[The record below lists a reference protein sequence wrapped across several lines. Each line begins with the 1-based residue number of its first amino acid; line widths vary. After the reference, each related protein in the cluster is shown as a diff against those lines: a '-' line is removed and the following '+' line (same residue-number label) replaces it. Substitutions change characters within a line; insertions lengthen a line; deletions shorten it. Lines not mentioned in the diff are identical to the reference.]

1 MLKFGKKLNYRPLL
15 MSLFWALLCGSLFG
29 FNISKTLGIRIAIII
44 FGIIFIGHYLT
55 ILPTIFNYWDSSDK
69 FIRYNDKSNPFK
81 RLLIMLIPKLGTYK
95 VIDKKL
101 IRSIQITGLPMTNDL
116 LSSALFVA
124 TEGGFLY
131 NLMVMI
137 RYPVK
142 VKLLLKNGQII
153 NLNLSRDYVDHP
165 AETIGKLKI
174 FLNDFPSEELDLS
187 PETKH
192 LIY

>member
-1 MLKFGKKLNYRPLL
+1 

-29 FNISKTLGIRIAIII
+29 FNISKTLGIRIAIVV
-44 FGIIFIGHYLT
+44 FGIVFIGHYL
-55 ILPTIFNYWDSSDK
+55 IVLPTIFNYWDSSDR

-81 RLLIMLIPKLGTYK
+81 RLLLMLIPKLNTYK

-101 IRSIQITGLPMTNDL
+101 IKSIQITGLPMTNDL

-131 NLMVMI
+131 NLMVMMH
-137 RYPVK
+137 YPVE
-142 VKLLLKNGQII
+142 VKLLLNNGQII

-174 FLNDFPSEELDLS
+174 FLNDFPPEKLDLS
-187 PETKH
+187 PKTK
-192 LIY
+192 

>member
-69 FIRYNDKSNPFK
+69 FIRYNDKSNSFK
-81 RLLIMLIPKLGTYK
+81 RLLIMLIPKLDTYK

>member
-1 MLKFGKKLNYRPLL
+1 MLKFGKRLNYRPLL

-29 FNISKTLGIRIAIII
+29 FNISKTLGIRIAIVV
-44 FGIIFIGHYLT
+44 FGIVFIGHYL
-55 ILPTIFNYWDSSDK
+55 IVLPTIFNYWDSSDR

-81 RLLIMLIPKLGTYK
+81 RLLLMLIPKLNTYK

-101 IRSIQITGLPMTNDL
+101 IKSIQITGLPMTNDL

-131 NLMVMI
+131 NLMVMMH
-137 RYPVK
+137 YPVE
-142 VKLLLKNGQII
+142 VKLLLNNGQII

-174 FLNDFPSEELDLS
+174 FLNDFSPEKLDLS
-187 PETKH
+187 PKTKQ

>member
-1 MLKFGKKLNYRPLL
+1 MLKFGKRLNYRPLL
-15 MSLFWALLCGSLFG
+15 MSLFWALLYGSLFG
-29 FNISKTLGIRIAIII
+29 FNISKTLGIRIAIVV
-44 FGIIFIGHYLT
+44 FGIVFIGHYL
-55 ILPTIFNYWDSSDK
+55 IVLPTIFNYWDSSDR

-81 RLLIMLIPKLGTYK
+81 RLLLMLIPKLNTYK

-101 IRSIQITGLPMTNDL
+101 IKSIQITGLPMTNDL

-131 NLMVMI
+131 NLMVMMH
-137 RYPVK
+137 YPVE
-142 VKLLLKNGQII
+142 VKLLLNNGQII

-165 AETIGKLKI
+165 TETIGKLKI
-174 FLNDFPSEELDLS
+174 FLNDFPSAKLNLS
-187 PETKH
+187 PETKQ

>member
-69 FIRYNDKSNPFK
+69 FIRYNDKSDPFK
-81 RLLIMLIPKLGTYK
+81 RLLIMLIPKLDTYK

-116 LSSALFVA
+116 LSSALFVT

-142 VKLLLKNGQII
+142 VKLLLNNGQII

-174 FLNDFPSEELDLS
+174 FLNDFPPEKLDLS
-187 PETKH
+187 PETKQ

>member
-29 FNISKTLGIRIAIII
+29 FNISKSLGIRIAIII

-81 RLLIMLIPKLGTYK
+81 RLLIMLIPKLDTYK

>member
-29 FNISKTLGIRIAIII
+29 FNISKSLGIRIAIII

-69 FIRYNDKSNPFK
+69 FIRYNDKNNPFK
-81 RLLIMLIPKLGTYK
+81 RLLIMLIPKLDTYK

>member
-69 FIRYNDKSNPFK
+69 FIRYIDKSNPFK
-81 RLLIMLIPKLGTYK
+81 RLLIMLIPKLDTYK

-187 PETKH
+187 LETKH